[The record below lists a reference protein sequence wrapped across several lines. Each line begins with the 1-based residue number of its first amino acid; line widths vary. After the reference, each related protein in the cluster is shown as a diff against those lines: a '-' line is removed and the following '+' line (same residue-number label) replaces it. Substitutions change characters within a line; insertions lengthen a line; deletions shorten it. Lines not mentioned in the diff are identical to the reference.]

1 MRAHAKAMAIALA
14 IVCTLWSALPAQAAK
29 DRPHSVVRRVVLAWS
44 GEPDLDLHMIGPV
57 SREGIFHISPR
68 NLRAGYGALFES
80 DAAPGRS
87 SETITIRDQA
97 PGVCQFYVHDY
108 TDRDSTS
115 SNALS
120 SSGAS
125 LSVYFGDTLESTFGV
140 PAERGGNLWTAF
152 SITGDTLTPVGN
164 MTYERD
170 PDKVGWKLESALI
183 PGDIL
188 LGSIPDSLVPG
199 KWSHVAIYAGDGKII
214 EAPSESEDV
223 VERTTSD
230 WEYPAMTWV
239 TYLRVTTA
247 DSRVR
252 QRAIEFALE
261 QERKGCPYD
270 IRFYTKQRN
279 GNSWYC
285 SELVWAAYLNAS
297 NDRIDLGESPSWLG
311 VYPWQID
318 HNHNVALIGGHY
330 EQKPTRSLRVVF
342 LAIKTFYTHMTGW
355 VGVVWHRLF

>member
-1 MRAHAKAMAIALA
+1 MRTRARAVAITLA
-14 IVCTLWSALPAQAAK
+14 IVCVLWSAFTAQAAK
-29 DRPHSVVRRVVLAWS
+29 NDARSPAKRIVLAWS
-44 GEPDLDLHMIGPV
+44 GEPDLDLHLVGPAG
-57 SREGIFHISPR
+57 REENFHLSPR
-68 NLRAGYGALFES
+68 NLRADGGALFET

-87 SETITIRDQA
+87 SETVVLHDQA
-97 PGVCQFYVHDY
+97 PGVYQFYVHDY
-108 TDRDSTS
+108 TDRDSTDS
-115 SNALS
+115 DVLS
-120 SSGAS
+120 SSSAS
-125 LSVYFGDTLESTFGV
+125 LSVYFGDALQGTFAV
-140 PAERGGNLWTAF
+140 PAGRKGNLWTAF
-152 SITGDTLTPVGN
+152 SMTGDALTPVGN

-170 PDKVGWKLESALI
+170 PDRVGWKLESALI

-214 EAPSESEDV
+214 EAPSETEDV

-239 TYLRVTTA
+239 TYLRVTAA
-247 DSRVR
+247 DSGVR
-252 QRAIEFALE
+252 QRAVSFALE

-270 IRFYTKQRN
+270 IRFYTRQRN
-279 GNSWYC
+279 GDSWYC

-297 NDRIDLGESPSWLG
+297 NDRIDLGGSPSWLG

-318 HNHNVALIGGHY
+318 HNHNVALVSGHY

-342 LAIKTFYTHMTGW
+342 LALKTGYSHLTGW
-355 VGVVWHRLF
+355 IGDLWRKVF